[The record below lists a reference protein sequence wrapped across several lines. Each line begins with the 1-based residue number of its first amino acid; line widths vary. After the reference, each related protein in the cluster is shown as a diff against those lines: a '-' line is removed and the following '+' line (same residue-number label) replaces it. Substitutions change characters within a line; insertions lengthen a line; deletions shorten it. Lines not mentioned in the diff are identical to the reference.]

1 MQGGGFY
8 VNDQR
13 VTDPNAALPAPLFD
27 RFWVVRKG
35 KRDVR
40 LVERAD

>member
-8 VNDQR
+8 VNNVR
-13 VTDPNAALPAPLFD
+13 VTDPAAPLPEPLFD

-35 KRDVR
+35 KKDVR
-40 LVERAD
+40 LVERAE